1 MDDFQLAPE
10 RVRQDIP
17 REKEIDFPEGQNA
30 WVGSYAHVLSV
41 YLINLINWGL
51 LLGENDFLT
60 LYSILV
66 TILKLF

>member
-17 REKEIDFPEGQNA
+17 REKELDFPEGQNA
-30 WVGSYAHVLSV
+30 WVGSYTHVLLV
-41 YLINLINWGL
+41 YLINLINSG

-60 LYSILV
+60 LCLILV